1 MQPAW
6 SIRVELKFCFV
17 FSEVRWFSKGPLRL
31 LFSFLGPKDSFT
43 TMLPKQDVIH
53 PQAGELSITH
63 ISKGKLGPNTTQLH
77 AASQSIL
84 SMECA
89 LCLHLAYVCDEIS
102 FYLLNSH
109 QICYGY
115 LRVSW
120 VGDEDVDLGHFLK
133 KHKTPLY
140 FVLGYSWLTVSW

>member
-109 QICYGY
+109 QIAM
-115 LRVSW
+115 LW
-120 VGDEDVDLGHFLK
+120 VLEGKLGWGWRCWPGTFLE
-133 KHKTPLY
+133 KTKNTSL
-140 FVLGYSWLTVSW
+140 FCVGV